1 MRPRDPVLNVG
12 QNNKININIPV
23 GTDQLK
29 IAINRVSRAAQCA
42 ELLFEWIETVNL
54 KTVEA
59 WNIVKLAAAASWWP
73 VACGASNAPSWRL
86 KLYIHGEGPN
96 YDLCVAIYITVG

>member
-12 QNNKININIPV
+12 LNNKININIPV

-29 IAINRVSRAAQCA
+29 VAINRVSCAAQCA
-42 ELLFEWIETVNL
+42 EPLLEWIETVNL

-73 VACGASNAPSWRL
+73 VELEMNFHEVLHTGQL
-86 KLYIHGEGPN
+86 IHS
-96 YDLCVAIYITVG
+96 A

>member
-1 MRPRDPVLNVG
+1 MRPRDPVLNAG

-23 GTDQLK
+23 GTDQLEV
-29 IAINRVSRAAQCA
+29 AINRVSCAARCAAA
-42 ELLFEWIETVNL
+42 ELLLDWIETVNL

-73 VACGASNAPSWRL
+73 V
-86 KLYIHGEGPN
+86 
-96 YDLCVAIYITVG
+96 

>member
-1 MRPRDPVLNVG
+1 MLNVG

-42 ELLFEWIETVNL
+42 EAELHLEWIQTVNL

-59 WNIVKLAAAASWWP
+59 WNIVKLA
-73 VACGASNAPSWRL
+73 GR
-86 KLYIHGEGPN
+86 
-96 YDLCVAIYITVG
+96 